1 MLLLLSFS
9 HLFYS
14 FNKLRSSEACSNA
27 LESSAR
33 SLQLDENKVN
43 RRHSAHSH
51 AHTHAFTQKRTK
63 SSYINCN
70 FRELCCLVFVRFVQT
85 HFSSQIFFPG
95 KENECVMRVPMLDKH
110 IYSLQSE
117 SLPLSKPINYLADFF
132 PTFSSFISLSTL
144 SLVHPVTH
152 FVSFVFLILLQS
164 VDVFQLV
171 G

>member
-1 MLLLLSFS
+1 MLTHFTKMACSETSLAHTHTRGCGRTQINKQTNQISWNRLLLLLHYLAHLLFILPLLVLLLLLLLSFS

-70 FRELCCLVFVRFVQT
+70 FRELCCLVFVRFVPT
-85 HFSSQIFFPG
+85 HFSSQIFFSG
-95 KENECVMRVPMLDKH
+95 KRKRVCH
-110 IYSLQSE
+110 E
-117 SLPLSKPINYLADFF
+117 SSH
-132 PTFSSFISLSTL
+132 
-144 SLVHPVTH
+144 VR
-152 FVSFVFLILLQS
+152 
-164 VDVFQLV
+164 
-171 G
+171 